1 LVTIKSGYPF
11 RSLIKQIDGG
21 NIKLVQPRDINHL
34 GELQTTNL
42 VTTELPGKRQP
53 DFLQAGDILFINKG
67 SRNIACCVTSAMEN
81 TTLSPA
87 LLLLRLK
94 PEYKTKVNSLFLTW
108 QLNSLTLQNYFKRRA
123 EGSLHLGIRASVLAK
138 APIML
143 PAINKQ
149 QTIAKL
155 YQANLKQQQLL
166 AALVANNKQQ
176 LQAIDNLI
184 KD

>member
-1 LVTIKSGYPF
+1 
-11 RSLIKQIDGG
+11 
-21 NIKLVQPRDINHL
+21 VQPRDINHY
-34 GELQTTNL
+34 GQLQTTNL
-42 VTTELPGKRQP
+42 VTTELPGKREA

-67 SRNIACCVTSAMEN
+67 TRNIACCVTSVMEN

-108 QLNSLTLQNYFKRRA
+108 QLNSLTLQNYFKRHA
-123 EGSLHLGIRASVLAK
+123 EGSLQLGIRASILAK

-143 PAINKQ
+143 PTINKQ